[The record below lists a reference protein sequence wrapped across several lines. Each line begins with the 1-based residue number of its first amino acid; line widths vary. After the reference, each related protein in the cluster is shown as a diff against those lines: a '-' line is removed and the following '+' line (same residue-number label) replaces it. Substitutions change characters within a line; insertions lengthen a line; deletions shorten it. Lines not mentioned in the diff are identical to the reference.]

1 MDGSACCEA
10 DLGFETG
17 SSRHGRGNQAIDFPK
32 HQGALERP
40 ADRING
46 KSSTEWT
53 DPLVAKRTLALKQGP
68 VGTAEEIR
76 RLTFQSIKALLNV
89 LQIGLT
95 ANRVRNGRIRLLRSG
110 PWL

>member
-1 MDGSACCEA
+1 MSRGLDAPDVLRLC
-10 DLGFETG
+10 DLIVEICLDL
-17 SSRHGRGNQAIDFPK
+17 A
-32 HQGALERP
+32 
-40 ADRING
+40 ING

-89 LQIGLT
+89 LHKAHLIFQGS
-95 ANRVRNGRIRLLRSG
+95 NRPEQSRISK
-110 PWL
+110 